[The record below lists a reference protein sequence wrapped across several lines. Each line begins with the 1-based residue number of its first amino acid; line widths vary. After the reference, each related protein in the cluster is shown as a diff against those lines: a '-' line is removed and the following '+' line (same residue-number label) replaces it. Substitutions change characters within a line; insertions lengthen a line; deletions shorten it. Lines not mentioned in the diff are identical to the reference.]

1 MGRPVKVLPGAEAK
15 LVAETR
21 SCFGCGRSAAEPADK
36 CPKCGRRLL
45 TAKQVRRLGW
55 VQFAAGLFLV
65 GMMGAVTYYVAPMML
80 RPGVET
86 AGGSRF
92 TGTAGQALTIFVLFG
107 LVIFFGLT
115 SMVSGLYQVKTGRRN
130 RLIFVFMM
138 GLFGVLLVAGWLIPL
153 ALGD

>member
-1 MGRPVKVLPGAEAK
+1 M
-15 LVAETR
+15 VAETR
-21 SCFGCGRSAAEPADK
+21 SCFGCGRLTAEPAER
-36 CPKCGRRLL
+36 CPKCGGALRP
-45 TAKQVRRLGW
+45 TKAVRRLGW

-65 GMMGAVTYYVAPMML
+65 GLMGTVTYNVAPMML

-92 TGTAGQALTIFVLFG
+92 TGTAGQALLIFGLFG

-115 SMVSGLYQVKTGRRN
+115 STVSGLYQAKTGRRN

-138 GLFGVLLVAGWLIPL
+138 GLFVVLIAAAWLIQL

>member
-1 MGRPVKVLPGAEAK
+1 M
-15 LVAETR
+15 VAETR
-21 SCFGCGRSAAEPADK
+21 SCFGCGQTAAEPSKK

-45 TAKQVRRLGW
+45 STKQVRRLGW
-55 VQFAAGLFLV
+55 VQFGAGLFLV
-65 GMMGAVTYYVAPMML
+65 GMMGAVTYNVAPMML

-92 TGTAGQALTIFVLFG
+92 TGTAGQALLIFGLFG

-115 SMVSGLYQVKTGRRN
+115 SMASGIYQAKTGRRN
-130 RLIFVFMM
+130 RLIFVFML
-138 GLFGVLLVAGWLIPL
+138 GLFGVLMAAGWLIRV

>member
-1 MGRPVKVLPGAEAK
+1 M
-15 LVAETR
+15 VAETR
-21 SCFGCGRSAAEPADK
+21 SCFGCGRLTAEPADK
-36 CPKCGRRLL
+36 CPRCGGLL
-45 TAKQVRRLGW
+45 RPTKTVRRLGW

-65 GMMGAVTYYVAPMML
+65 GLMGAITFNVAPMML

-92 TGTAGQALTIFVLFG
+92 TGTAGQALMIFGLFG

-115 SMVSGLYQVKTGRRN
+115 SMVSGLYQAKTGRRN
-130 RLIFVFMM
+130 RLIFVLML
-138 GLFGVLLVAGWLIPL
+138 GLFGLLIGASWLIYV